1 MYMNQSTS
9 YKVDTSNQSF
19 IEDVQKW
26 MVLEQQIKTINEK
39 LHSLRE
45 SRSEITQKICSQI
58 ETKKFGKIE
67 LSSGELKMV
76 DKRDYAPLTFTYIKE
91 CLDKIVSDPKQSEYI
106 IQYLKDHREIKITPE
121 LRVSA
126 SKK

>member
-1 MYMNQSTS
+1 MNSST
-9 YKVDTSNQSF
+9 NQSF

-45 SRSEITQKICSQI
+45 SKTEITQKICSQI
-58 ETKKFGKIE
+58 QTKKFGKIE
-67 LSSGELKMV
+67 LSYGELKMV

-91 CLDKIVSDPKQSEYI
+91 CLDKIVADQTQSDYI
-106 IQYLKDHREIKITPE
+106 IQYLKEHREIKITPE

-126 SKK
+126 AKPR